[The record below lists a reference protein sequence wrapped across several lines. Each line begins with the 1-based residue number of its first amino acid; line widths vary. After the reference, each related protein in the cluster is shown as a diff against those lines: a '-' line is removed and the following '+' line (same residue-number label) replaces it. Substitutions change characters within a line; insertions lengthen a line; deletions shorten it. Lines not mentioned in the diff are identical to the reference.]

1 VASRRVAIVLAYLN
15 LLADI
20 RELGN
25 FGIYV
30 IMFFDILK
38 TFCKFIPVLLVFL
51 VAFGLG
57 FHQLIGTWEPGAS
70 SFQSQMST
78 FAKTLVMMTGEF
90 EFDGLFYGDEE
101 QPYFTLTMIL
111 FVVFV
116 VIMTIIVM
124 NLLIGLA
131 VDDIKGVQDQAVL
144 NRLAMQVQTALE
156 AERMLPVF
164 ILRKKIKQF
173 ELIKKGK
180 KQWWHLFTDIVSSRN
195 IFSENQGANV
205 DVTLQ
210 DVADKQEK
218 MDETMQRLRSE
229 VRSMAAESEKMR
241 EILLAFAERQ
251 SGMAEAFDDDHRES
265 WNSP

>member
-1 VASRRVAIVLAYLN
+1 MDQSRFPPQQCWQWQVGAVAIVLAYLN

-57 FHQLIGTWEPGAS
+57 FHQLIGTWALDVENGAS
-70 SFQSQMST
+70 PYQKEGST
-78 FAKTLVMMTGEF
+78 FVKTLVMMTGEF
-90 EFDGLFYGDEE
+90 EFDGLFYGEVE
-101 QPYFTLTMIL
+101 QPYFNLTMIL

-144 NRLAMQVQTALE
+144 NRLAMQVCNTD
-156 AERMLPVF
+156 
-164 ILRKKIKQF
+164 
-173 ELIKKGK
+173 GK
-180 KQWWHLFTDIVSSRN
+180 
-195 IFSENQGANV
+195 
-205 DVTLQ
+205 
-210 DVADKQEK
+210 
-218 MDETMQRLRSE
+218 
-229 VRSMAAESEKMR
+229 
-241 EILLAFAERQ
+241 
-251 SGMAEAFDDDHRES
+251 
-265 WNSP
+265 PP